1 MHQSTHGPDR
11 ARTSLASTGTNIRSS
26 DHRGITG
33 HTAFSAAFTINLAM
47 PTHTALV
54 ALTVKATNRI
64 IRGNRNTSANT
75 LRALRH
81 YMTFDTA
88 PVTDRHSGGT
98 LIVPSPCIA
107 WGPPPRS
114 AVPQHTLLG

>member
-1 MHQSTHGPDR
+1 MHMHQSTHGPDR

-64 IRGNRNTSANT
+64 IRGNNLTRS
-75 LRALRH
+75 
-81 YMTFDTA
+81 
-88 PVTDRHSGGT
+88 SGGPAPMI
-98 LIVPSPCIA
+98 LPELLERDVPPDRKS
-107 WGPPPRS
+107 
-114 AVPQHTLLG
+114 VV